1 MKKIFFILIALFFSS
16 LAMAQVGELN
26 VKMDDAAQNA
36 VSGQHAI
43 DKKWGYTICLYADNS
58 QSARQLARRELSKV
72 RRLLPYEPSTL
83 QYENPFF
90 KVYVGR
96 CYDKSEAV
104 RLLGILEESFPR
116 AVIAV
121 KEFSLSVFGSYR
133 EIPEGAIDSIRVA
146 YPKLD
151 SLNVEGE
158 MFEDE
163 DMTEDTFV
171 NFFNQ
176 F

>member
-1 MKKIFFILIALFFSS
+1 ML
-16 LAMAQVGELN
+16 
-26 VKMDDAAQNA
+26 
-36 VSGQHAI
+36 
-43 DKKWGYTICLYADNS
+43 
-58 QSARQLARRELSKV
+58 
-72 RRLLPYEPSTL
+72 
-83 QYENPFF
+83 
-90 KVYVGR
+90 
-96 CYDKSEAV
+96 EASV
-104 RLLGILEESFPR
+104 PR

-133 EIPEGAIDSIRVA
+133 EIPEGAIDSMRAA